1 VDVAVDQDQVVDDA
15 AHPAVAARVVR
26 KLFQV
31 EEGVGEHRLDRMVEP
46 FDRHDFFSGM
56 TI

>member
-15 AHPAVAARVVR
+15 PQAPIAFAVVR
-26 KLFQV
+26 KLAEV